1 MIYKGTMYV
10 LPYSPQS
17 SHRELKEI
25 SLVEGVDMKEGHFSW
40 DVNSLGRREGHATP
54 NCTYE

>member
-1 MIYKGTMYV
+1 MIYKGTMYI

-25 SLVEGVDMKEGHFSW
+25 SLVEGVDMEGRHFPSN
-40 DVNSLGRREGHATP
+40 VNSLGRREGHATP